1 MKMSLGRLLATG
13 KSLVGL
19 SGDASRYRVNK
30 QARLPK
36 FISPKNPFA
45 SGETP
50 AAQVSEQ
57 PAAPKPVM
65 AVARADASEAGKQIS
80 RAPVSARAAEWLGEW
95 GRKLNPLARRSQ
107 APGPVKSAAPS
118 GSPTS
123 LQGELSLDTVKVL
136 RNDLSDTDFEVVRSA
151 AAKPVSPVIAM
162 TAEKLEPVGAAWN
175 RLTTRF
181 FGEDQS

>member
-1 MKMSLGRLLATG
+1 MSFGRLLASG

-19 SGDASRYRVNK
+19 NGDASRYRVNK

-50 AAQVSEQ
+50 AAPVPEQ
-57 PAAPKPVM
+57 PAKPKAVV
-65 AVARADASEAGKQIS
+65 AVAHADASEAGKEIS
-80 RAPVSARAAEWLGEW
+80 RGAVSARAAEWLGEW

-118 GSPTS
+118 GSPTA
-123 LQGELSLDTVKVL
+123 LQGELSLDSVRVV
-136 RNDLSDTDFEVVRSA
+136 RNDLSDTDFEVARSA

-162 TAEKLEPVGAAWN
+162 TVEKLEPVGAAWN
-175 RLTTRF
+175 RLTARF